1 MGHYLFKKYLWS
13 WNVELSAAAKPIPR
27 TDLWLLG
34 EGHAVRVI
42 RTSAAAYYR
51 WQENLR
57 AERCGCRKDV
67 VVSHLCH
74 MCCCVEFIKGYY
86 KLANASLAIQSN
98 SIAVN
103 GKYLL
108 PVVSCHPSMQ
118 GCAELFWLL
127 LEVLWAPVAGVW
139 VDLEEDTI
147 SGCTFP
153 CMSSSWYK
161 VYFSEGSDQGIW
173 GQFCEAFQ
181 QILNDMNCPM
191 ESVLLYFDLI
201 GTLCCKFT
209 NQTMSFYW
217 AGTAIHAVQICPDLI
232 KIS

>member
-1 MGHYLFKKYLWS
+1 MGHYLFKRYLWS
-13 WNVELSAAAKPIPR
+13 WNVELSADAKPIPR

-34 EGHAVRVI
+34 EGHAVRVSRI
-42 RTSAAAYYR
+42 STSAAVYYR

-74 MCCCVEFIKGYY
+74 MCCCVEFIKGCD
-86 KLANASLAIQSN
+86 KLANASVAIQSN
-98 SIAVN
+98 SVAVN

-118 GCAELFWLL
+118 ECGELLWLL
-127 LEVLWAPVAGVW
+127 LEVLWTPVAGVW

-153 CMSSSWYK
+153 CLSSSWCK
-161 VYFSEGSDQGIW
+161 LYFSEGYDHGILD
-173 GQFCEAFQ
+173 QFCTSA
-181 QILNDMNCPM
+181 N
-191 ESVLLYFDLI
+191 
-201 GTLCCKFT
+201 T
-209 NQTMSFYW
+209 
-217 AGTAIHAVQICPDLI
+217 
-232 KIS
+232 